1 MKISK
6 IIGKLYIQIRPIIK
20 KFLFYIFNKN
30 SKIINFF
37 VEIDLFFRKVGVLKY
52 FINGNFKYEE
62 NIFYYDRNDTSVASS
77 VLTNGTYEPAL
88 LAEIKSILKKGST
101 FIDGGANIGFF
112 SIIGSKLVGSKGTI
126 VAFEPTPLTLKYLNQ
141 NITINKIS
149 NIIVSDKGLSSTEK
163 VMSFLIKKNSE
174 ENSIL
179 KNESKKFQIN
189 EKIININTTTID
201 KFCKKNNLKQIDL
214 IKLDIEGQELEAIKG
229 SKDVLLNNKNIK
241 IIFEL
246 NIANNSRGIKFALE
260 IFDELK
266 RLNFSNF
273 EALIEPKIVIK
284 DLNNPNNLE
293 ILKKITDRYNV
304 NILAS
309 R

>member
-20 KFLFYIFNKN
+20 KFLFYIFHEN

-37 VEIDLFFRKVGVLKY
+37 VEIDLFFRKVGILKY

-141 NITINKIS
+141 NITINKVS

-189 EKIININTTTID
+189 EKKININTITID
-201 KFCKKNNLKQIDL
+201 KFCKKNNLKKVDL

-246 NIANNSRGIKFALE
+246 NIANNSRGIKFAIE

-266 RLNFSNF
+266 RLNFQ
-273 EALIEPKIVIK
+273 
-284 DLNNPNNLE
+284 
-293 ILKKITDRYNV
+293 ILKRC
-304 NILAS
+304 
-309 R
+309 